1 MSRRDVSEDK
11 LKELQRREALADS
24 DEYDIRDST
33 YDNVP
38 MTRQYVKDDV
48 VVKGSELVDG
58 DGEIIHPND
67 GTHDDMIYDDT
78 VITFV
83 DEPKTEQTPK
93 IQPEVKFTPKRFEP
107 INTDRDY
114 IDRHAAIHEEEQQ
127 FKKIE
132 KPKKEKKPLNLTW
145 IKPLICIVLIVI
157 SIFAAFGLYNF
168 TANFKSGQQDVSIQ
182 KQEYIEF
189 VNKTNNVI
197 MAEGNVGKTFQL
209 LNEQFVMDMMT
220 KDEYIEKIKELS
232 SEIMAELQK
241 YTLVDYEHVDE
252 NEIKKLTIDY
262 LKILI
267 TNINN
272 IIALEN
278 GDVKEIKEYLLN
290 EYNDAMV
297 QRSTQF
303 TNIVNL
309 INTTSKQYDLN
320 SQVKDN
326 VIYFDINID

>member
-67 GTHDDMIYDDT
+67 GTHGDMIYEDA
-78 VITFV
+78 VIAFA
-83 DEPKTEQTPK
+83 EPEIPK
-93 IQPEVKFTPKRFEP
+93 HKPEPEVKFVPKRFEP
-107 INTDRDY
+107 ISTDRDY
-114 IDRHAAIHEEEQQ
+114 IDRNAAIHEEEQQ

-145 IKPLICIVLIVI
+145 VKPVVCIALIVV
-157 SIFAAFGLYNF
+157 SIFAAFGLYEF
-168 TANFKSGQQDVSIQ
+168 TANFKSGQQEASIE

-220 KDEYIEKIKELS
+220 KEEYIGKLKELS
-232 SEIMAELQK
+232 SEIMVELQK

-272 IIALEN
+272 IVALEN

-290 EYNDAMV
+290 ESNDAMV

-303 TNIVNL
+303 ANIVNL
-309 INTTSKQYDLN
+309 INTTSKQYNLN

-326 VIYFDINID
+326 VIYFDIEMD

>member
-58 DGEIIHPND
+58 DGEIIRPND

-83 DEPKTEQTPK
+83 DEPQIDTKPQK
-93 IQPEVKFTPKRFEP
+93 QPEVKFVPKRFEP
-107 INTDRDY
+107 ISTDRDY
-114 IDRHAAIHEEEQQ
+114 IDRNAAIHEEEQQ

-145 IKPLICIVLIVI
+145 VKPVVCIVLIVI
-157 SIFAAFGLYNF
+157 SIIAAFGLYDF
-168 TANFKSGQQDVSIQ
+168 TANFKSSQQEASIE

-220 KDEYIEKIKELS
+220 QDEYMRKLKELS
-232 SEIMAELQK
+232 SEIMSELQK

-272 IIALEN
+272 IVVLEN

-290 EYNDAMV
+290 ESNDAMV

-309 INTTSKQYDLN
+309 INTTSKQYNLN

-326 VIYFDINID
+326 VIYFDINMD